1 MRPRSIGIFLAA
13 ALGAALPP
21 PALAHDHAAQAGHA
35 GHVDHGKHVGSAAAR
50 PATGVEISLPDTLLR
65 DHDGRAV
72 RLTSD
77 VLGGRVA
84 VVNFVYTTC
93 TTVCPVL
100 SATLSQLQ
108 QRLGK
113 RLGEKVLLVSITVD
127 PQRDT
132 PTRLKEYSGLHGA
145 GEHWRWLTGRKGD
158 IDAVLK
164 AFGTFTPNP
173 EDHPAVTMIGDAEGR
188 RWTRLYGFP
197 SVEEVLSQVE
207 HALAVPVARH
217 RH

>member
-1 MRPRSIGIFLAA
+1 MQHRSIGAVLAA
-13 ALGAALPP
+13 AIGAGLP
-21 PALAHDHAAQAGHA
+21 AAHAHDHAAQKDHA
-35 GHVDHGKHVGSAAAR
+35 EHARQVASAAAR
-50 PATGVEISLPDTLLR
+50 PAAGVELKLPDAWLK
-65 DHDGRAV
+65 DQDGRAV

-100 SATLSQLQ
+100 SATMAQLQ

-113 RLGEKVLLVSITVD
+113 RLGEKVLLVSVTVD
-127 PQRDT
+127 PLRDT
-132 PTRLKEYSGLHGA
+132 PARLKEYAGQHGA
-145 GEHWRWLTGRKGD
+145 GEHWRWLTGRKSD
-158 IDAVLK
+158 VDAVLK
-164 AFGTFTPNP
+164 AFGTFTPDP
-173 EDHPAVTMIGDAEGR
+173 VDHPAVTLVGDAGGR

-207 HALAVPVARH
+207 HALAVPVSQH

>member
-1 MRPRSIGIFLAA
+1 MLHRSIGAVLAA
-13 ALGAALPP
+13 AIGAGLP
-21 PALAHDHAAQAGHA
+21 AAVHAHDHAAKKDHA
-35 GHVDHGKHVGSAAAR
+35 EHAQHVASAASR
-50 PATGVEISLPDTLLR
+50 PASGVELKLPDTSLK
-65 DHDGRAV
+65 DQDGRAV

-100 SATLSQLQ
+100 SATMAQLQ

-113 RLGEKVLLVSITVD
+113 RLGEKVLLVSVTVD
-127 PQRDT
+127 PLRDT
-132 PTRLKEYSGLHGA
+132 PARLKEYAGQHGA
-145 GEHWRWLTGRKGD
+145 GEHWRWLTGRKSD
-158 IDAVLK
+158 VDAVLK
-164 AFGTFTPNP
+164 AFGTFTPDP
-173 EDHPAVTMIGDAEGR
+173 VDHPAVTLVGDAEGR

-207 HALAVPVARH
+207 HALAVPVSQH

>member
-1 MRPRSIGIFLAA
+1 MHRRNLAMAWALAA
-13 ALGAALPP
+13 GTGLSVAAF
-21 PALAHDHAAQAGHA
+21 AHDKAAHEAN
-35 GHVDHGKHVGSAAAR
+35 AAR
-50 PATGVEISLPDTLLR
+50 AASARPVGVQLRLPDARLV
-65 DHDGRAV
+65 DQDGREV
-72 RLTSD
+72 RLASD
-77 VLGGRVA
+77 VLGQRVA
-84 VVNFVYTTC
+84 VVSFVYTTC

-100 SATLSQLQ
+100 SATMSQLQ
-108 QRLGK
+108 RRLEG

-132 PTRLKEYSGLHGA
+132 PARLKEYSGLHGA
-145 GEHWRWLTGRKGD
+145 GEHWRWLTGRKSD
-158 IDAVLK
+158 VDAVLK

-173 EDHPAVTMIGDAEGR
+173 EDHPSVTMIGDAEGR

-197 SVEEVLSQVE
+197 SVEEVLAQVE